1 MNRKGGKFG
10 DCVDITKENYTR
22 SVYEEVY
29 ADIISYSMTVSV
41 QALEFS
47 TVLVCHCYIFTEII
61 VLVVWTIL
69 RLFVSL

>member
-1 MNRKGGKFG
+1 MNHKSGKFG

-41 QALEFS
+41 QDLAFS
-47 TVLVCHCYIFTEII
+47 TVLVCHCYKFTEII
-61 VLVVWTIL
+61 ACVVWTIL
-69 RLFVSL
+69 